1 MESAAH
7 QEWRVPL
14 TPAGCR
20 LTQVL
25 LALTDNW
32 QQTGGADEMVKW
44 AGESP
49 GGVLLLLAP
58 HMQV

>member
-1 MESAAH
+1 M
-7 QEWRVPL
+7 PL